1 MNLAAIRNRKKI
13 EIIAK
18 LRGAMRGVGCEV
30 FLVGSWARGDFDA
43 SSDKDLLAIVDR
55 QEDCDK
61 VFDRLGLIGDDV
73 LVFTRAEYQK
83 RLAGGDTFVLSLDR
97 DKVPLSTYDKAG
109 ENLA

>member
-1 MNLAAIRNRKKI
+1 LSV
-13 EIIAK
+13 
-18 LRGAMRGVGCEV
+18 RGRG
-30 FLVGSWARGDFDA
+30 GDFDTF
-43 SSDKDLLAIVDR
+43 SDKDLLAIVDR

-97 DKVPLSTYDKAG
+97 DKVPLSTDDKAG